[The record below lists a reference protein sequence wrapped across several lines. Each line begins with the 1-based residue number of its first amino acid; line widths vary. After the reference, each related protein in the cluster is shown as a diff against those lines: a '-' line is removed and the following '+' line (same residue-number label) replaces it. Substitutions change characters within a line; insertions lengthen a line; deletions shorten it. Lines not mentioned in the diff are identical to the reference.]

1 MSSVCSSAESTA
13 STVVGL
19 MSCPPST
26 RSASSSTT
34 ALACSTWSSSPSIVS
49 RFPRSTIVHR
59 SRSRRAPSTPSPI
72 VASSAATSFETE
84 KTSCTGP
91 QCRDRHRPLARAGFG
106 PGAEARGARLGRGS
120 GELLAHEL
128 ADDRAVGASRDLRH
142 HVRHD
147 AAEVAHARRA
157 DLCDRVVDDLL
168 ELVLGERLGHE
179 LLEHCQLSLFSKRLL
194 LAATAP
200 EGLRRLEPALALAL
214 EHL

>member
-34 ALACSTWSSSPSIVS
+34 ARACSTWGSSPSIVS
-49 RFPRSTIVHR
+49 RFPRRTIVHR

-91 QCRDRHRPLARAGFG
+91 QCRDRHRPLARAGLG
-106 PGAEARGARLGRGS
+106 LARRREARLRRGS

-179 LLEHCQLSLFSKRLL
+179 LLEHRQLSLFSKRLL

>member
-1 MSSVCSSAESTA
+1 MIRPTSRFDSDATA
-13 STVVGL
+13 SAIARYVLPVPAG
-19 MSCPPST
+19 
-26 RSASSSTT
+26 
-34 ALACSTWSSSPSIVS
+34 
-49 RFPRSTIVHR
+49 
-59 SRSRRAPSTPSPI
+59 PI
-72 VASSAATSFETE
+72 PNVASSAATSFETE

-91 QCRDRHRPLARAGFG
+91 QCRDRHRPLARAGLG
-106 PGAEARGARLGRGS
+106 LARRREARGS

-179 LLEHCQLSLFSKRLL
+179 LLEHRQLSLFSERLL

>member
-1 MSSVCSSAESTA
+1 MSSVCSSAERTA

-34 ALACSTWSSSPSIVS
+34 ARACSTW
-49 RFPRSTIVHR
+49 
-59 SRSRRAPSTPSPI
+59 
-72 VASSAATSFETE
+72 
-84 KTSCTGP
+84 
-91 QCRDRHRPLARAGFG
+91 
-106 PGAEARGARLGRGS
+106 
-120 GELLAHEL
+120 
-128 ADDRAVGASRDLRH
+128 GASRDLRH

-200 EGLRRLEPALALAL
+200 EGLRRVEPALALAL